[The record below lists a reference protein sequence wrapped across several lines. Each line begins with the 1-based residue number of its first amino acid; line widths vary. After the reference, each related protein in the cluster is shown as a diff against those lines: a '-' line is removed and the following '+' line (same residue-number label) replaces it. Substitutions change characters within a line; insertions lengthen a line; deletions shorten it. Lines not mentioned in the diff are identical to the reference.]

1 MATILETKRCRLRS
15 WSLDDVPA
23 AHAWM
28 SDPEVFRYLGG
39 PATVC
44 ATREDTERAVAAGI
58 ARDRQTG
65 WTMWACDSLEDG
77 KLIGRAGIKQLDG
90 GWARFDPTAT
100 YEMEVG
106 YAFARD
112 RWGQGLAS
120 EVASALVEWGFRER
134 ELSRIVGV
142 CQAENRASRRVLEKA
157 GLVFVEQRHFSAVG
171 YEGMVDYLA
180 LDAPSP

>member
-1 MATILETKRCRLRS
+1 MG
-15 WSLDDVPA
+15 DVAA
-23 AHAWM
+23 AHVWM

-44 ATREDTERAVAAGI
+44 ATPADTERAVAAGI
-58 ARDRQTG
+58 ARELQTG
-65 WTMWACDSLEDG
+65 WAMWACESRDDG

-90 GWARFDPTAT
+90 GWARFDPAAT

-120 EVASALVEWGFRER
+120 EVATAVVDWGFRVR
-134 ELSRIVGV
+134 ELPRIVGI

-157 GLVFVEQRHFSAVG
+157 GLLFVGQRPFSATG
-171 YEGMVDYLA
+171 YDGLVDYLA
-180 LDAPSP
+180 LDAP